1 MQKEAPV
8 CERQDEDNPLIPKQL
23 PAALVVV
30 VVVMLDNQVDAIL

>member
-8 CERQDEDNPLIPKQL
+8 CERQDEDNPLSLKRL
-23 PAALVVV
+23 LAALVVV